1 MAIIDERSIVELL
14 EKEELSTSKS
24 IPKKLCVLPLR
35 DVVLYP
41 NMIYPVLIGR
51 PSSLKATL
59 AALERQKYIFVTSQK
74 DPTEDEPG
82 FDDIYK
88 FGTIAKILQIMK
100 LPNNL
105 LKVLVEGVVHG
116 VIKTKS
122 KNTEFLEAKVDIV
135 TQVEPTNEK
144 EFVALCRHAEE
155 LFMEYVSL
163 SKHVSSEISTAFSNI
178 SNPSRKLYYAAANI
192 QQKVPV
198 KQQILEHKGLK
209 DQYMQLIQ
217 ILQTEIDVEKIED
230 EIDTKVHE
238 SLQRTQKKFIIQ
250 EQIRALQKEL
260 GEDDESA
267 PELASIKEAIDAA
280 NIPETV
286 LPKVLEEFDKLKR
299 TSQMSPEY
307 SVMRSYMELIAALP
321 WSKRTEDVLNIEHVK
336 KILDEDHFG
345 LEKPKDRILE
355 YIAILNIVPQLRRQI
370 ICLSGPPGVGKTSLG
385 ASIARALGREFVR
398 ISLGGIRDEAE
409 IRGHRKTYIGAMPG
423 RIIQAMK
430 RAGTKNPVILLDEVD
445 KLASDFRGDPSAALL
460 EVLDPEQNKTFNDHY
475 LEVDF
480 DLSDV
485 IFICT
490 ANVKYDIPAPLLD
503 RMEVIELS
511 SYLDVE
517 KEQIATN
524 YIIPKIKK
532 ELGLDKSSITFTK
545 AAVFSIIRHY
555 TRESGVRNLERE
567 ISTVLRKVAK
577 DIVYEATTKLKPTS
591 TKRKTKKSDDSE
603 APTPAVTLRD
613 SVEFR
618 KFLEN
623 KTISLSEKSIEEY
636 LKSPR
641 YHYKSNELEPKI
653 GVATGL
659 AWTSVGG
666 DILPIEVSIMPGAA
680 KLTLTG
686 KLGDVMKESATA
698 ALSYVR
704 TNSKLLSVPEDFSKE
719 KEIHIHV
726 PEGAV
731 PKDGPSAGITM
742 TVALISAATGKSVRG
757 DIAMTGEVTLRG
769 SILAIGGLNE
779 KLLAA
784 IRVGIK
790 TVLIPKENSK
800 DIMELNPFIRE
811 NLTIIPV
818 NTILEALDHVFVMEK
833 ILAQPKK
840 TIKKATI

>member
-1 MAIIDERSIVELL
+1 MAKIDDRSILELL
-14 EKEELSTSKS
+14 QREHPELKKPV
-24 IPKKLCVLPLR
+24 PKKLAVLPLR

-41 NMIYPVLIGR
+41 NMIYPILIGR
-51 PSSLKATL
+51 ASSVKATT
-59 AALERQKYIFVTSQK
+59 AALSKQKFIFVTAQK
-74 DPTEDEPG
+74 DASIDEPT
-82 FDDIYK
+82 FDDIYTN
-88 FGTIAKILQIMK
+88 GTIARILQVMK

-105 LKVLVEGVVHG
+105 IKVLVEGEYHG
-116 VIKTKS
+116 TIKTRS
-122 KNTEFLEAKVDIV
+122 KNTEFLEAKIDTIE
-135 TQVEPTNEK
+135 VEIPENDK
-144 EFVALCRHAEE
+144 EFLALVRHADE
-155 LFMEYVSL
+155 LFQEYVGLNKHL
-163 SKHVSSEISTAFSNI
+163 SSDVSTTYFNMVD
-178 SNPSRKLYYAAANI
+178 PQRKLYYAAANV
-192 QQKVPV
+192 QQKVV
-198 KQQILEHKGLK
+198 EKQKILESTTLK
-209 DQYMQLIQ
+209 EQYLQLIQ
-217 ILQTEIDVEKIED
+217 LLQNEIDVEKIED
-230 EIDTKVHE
+230 EIDTKIHE
-238 SLQRTQKKFIIQ
+238 SLQKTQKKFIIQ
-250 EQIRALQKEL
+250 EQIRVLQKEL
-260 GEDDESA
+260 GDDDESM
-267 PELASIKEAIDAA
+267 PELVMLKHAIEEAG
-280 NIPETV
+280 IPEETLV
-286 LPKVLEEFDKLKR
+286 KVWEEFDKLKR

-307 SVMRSYMELIAALP
+307 GVMRSYLDLVVALP
-321 WSKRTEDVLNIEHVK
+321 WSKRTDDVLNVQHVK
-336 KILDEDHFG
+336 TILDEDHFG
-345 LEKPKDRILE
+345 LEKPKERILE
-355 YIAILNIVPQLRRQI
+355 YIAVLNIVPQLRRQI

-398 ISLGGIRDEAE
+398 ISLGGVRDEAE

-445 KLASDFRGDPSAALL
+445 KLASDFRGDPAAALL

-490 ANVKYDIPAPLLD
+490 ANVKYDIPSPLLD

-517 KEQIATN
+517 KEQIASQH
-524 YIIPKIKK
+524 IIPKVKK
-532 ELGLDKSSITFTK
+532 ELGLDKSSISFTK

-555 TRESGVRNLERE
+555 TREAGVRNLERE

-577 DIVYEATTKLKPTS
+577 DIVFEASAKFQTTTK
-591 TKRKTKKSDDSE
+591 KRTKKSD
-603 APTPAVTLRD
+603 PTEIDASKVTLRD
-613 SVEFR
+613 SVEF
-618 KFLEN
+618 KEFLNN
-623 KTISLSEKSIEEY
+623 KTISLSEDSIQQY

-666 DILPIEVSIMPGAA
+666 DILPIEVTMMPGAS

-704 TNSKLLSVPEDFSKE
+704 TNSKQLSVPENFSTDT
-719 KEIHIHV
+719 EIHIHV

-742 TVALISAATGKSVRG
+742 TVALISAATGKAIRG

-769 SILAIGGLNE
+769 SVLAIGGLNE

-790 TVLIPKENSK
+790 TVLIPQENSK
-800 DIMELNPFIRE
+800 DVQELNPFIRE

-818 NTILEALDHVFVMEK
+818 RTITEALAHVFVTET
-833 ILAQPKK
+833 IVTSKK
-840 TIKKATI
+840 KVTKKATI